1 MKDDNEGGGEG
12 GDDDG
17 SEGGDDDC
25 SEGSDECD
33 LKLFEG
39 FIFNL
44 SPFFHQFCC
53 VYWIF

>member
-25 SEGSDECD
+25 SEGSDEVVMNV
-33 LKLFEG
+33 
-39 FIFNL
+39 I
-44 SPFFHQFCC
+44 
-53 VYWIF
+53 